1 MKIYLLGNVKKELNH
16 VNVCFTVYVL
26 FLLKLIKLE
35 LWKQITTRSVSL
47 SAVLTLKNV
56 VIFKIGSL
64 VSAFFYKKGKR
75 NRRTF
80 WTGSSNFSQLFHHSS
95 SSLSSQNRRKC
106 FLYRNK
112 RKNMDFIIGT
122 KMNARLFLL
131 AIQFSIYSKFF
142 LDYFCRCCFWL
153 FKTRIISLPGSSV
166 HPENKGVW
174 KLKKKAFVHF
184 QLHDCVLVYKPTN
197 VHAFQFILYN
207 GEGWQKP

>member
-1 MKIYLLGNVKKELNH
+1 MLKKSLTTSMFVLL
-16 VNVCFTVYVL
+16 FTFF

-56 VIFKIGSL
+56 FIFKIGSL

-75 NRRTF
+75 DRRTF
-80 WTGSSNFSQLFHHSS
+80 WTGFSNFLSYFTIHRLPF
-95 SSLSSQNRRKC
+95 SSQNRRKC

-112 RKNMDFIIGT
+112 RKSMDFIIGT